1 MIEQVISKLINI
13 IDVAPKI
20 LEQISEE
27 EMSEKPSKNKWSKKE
42 ILGHLIDSAIHNHQ
56 RIIRGQFENIPE
68 INYDQNK
75 WNEYNFYQQLD
86 SKQIIMFWTI
96 YNKHLIEI
104 IKRIPKDNIQKQIKV
119 NENLFAIELII
130 IDYLKH
136 LEHHLK
142 QVINY

>member
-75 WNEYNFYQQLD
+75 WNEYSFYQQLE

-104 IKRIPKDNIQKQIKV
+104 IKRIPKENIQKQIKV

-130 IDYLKH
+130 IDYLEH

-142 QVINY
+142 QVIDY